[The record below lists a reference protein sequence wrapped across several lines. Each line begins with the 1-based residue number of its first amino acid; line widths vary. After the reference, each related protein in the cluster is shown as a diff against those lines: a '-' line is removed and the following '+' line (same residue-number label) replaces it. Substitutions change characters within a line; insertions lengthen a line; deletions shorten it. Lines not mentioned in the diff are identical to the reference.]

1 MPDVISQLEQI
12 VRDVSGTTAVLDP
25 EADLVGRRIIKS
37 VMLLEII
44 ATIEELYDFEVTA
57 QDVYAG
63 HFVSLASMA
72 KFIHGRS

>member
-12 VRDVSGTTAVLDP
+12 VRDVSGVASDLDP
-25 EADLVGRRIIKS
+25 EADLVGRRLIKS

-44 ATIEELYDFEVTA
+44 SQIEEVWEIEVTA

-63 HFVSLASMA
+63 HFVSMRAMA
-72 KFIHGRS
+72 DFIQSRA

>member
-12 VRDVSGTTAVLDP
+12 VRDVSGTDAALDP
-25 EADLVGRRIIKS
+25 DADLVGRRLIKS

-44 ATIEELYDFEVTA
+44 SQIEEVYDLEVTA

-63 HFVSLASMA
+63 HFVSLRAMA
-72 KFIHGRS
+72 AFIRGRA

>member
-12 VRDVSGTTAVLDP
+12 VRDVSGAASELDP

-44 ATIEELYDFEVTA
+44 SQIEETWELEVTA

-63 HFVSLASMA
+63 HFVSLRSMA
-72 KFIHGRS
+72 EFLKNRA

>member
-12 VRDVSGTTAVLDP
+12 VRDVSGTEAALDP
-25 EADLVGRRIIKS
+25 DVDLVGRRLIKS

-44 ATIEELYDFEVTA
+44 SQIEELYDLEVTA

-63 HFVSLASMA
+63 HFVSLNAMA
-72 KFIHGRS
+72 AFIRSRP